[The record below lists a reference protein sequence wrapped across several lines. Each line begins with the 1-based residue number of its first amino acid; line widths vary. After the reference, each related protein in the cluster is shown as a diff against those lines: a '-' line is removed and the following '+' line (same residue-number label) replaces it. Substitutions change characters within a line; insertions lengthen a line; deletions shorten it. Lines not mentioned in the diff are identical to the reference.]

1 MHHYQHHIGDYAS
14 HTAHLTPLED
24 IAYRRIL
31 DLYYLHERPFNGC
44 STDVARAIRMRE
56 HPLEVEAVLREFFV
70 WTEGV
75 GWVQER
81 AQREVDEYAERRED
95 AAKAGRASGR
105 ARRKNSNERS
115 TTVERKANDSRTNV
129 EPTGNREPVPE
140 PVPPNPPD
148 RADARGADAARPDP
162 EPAPRPKRVADDGSS
177 PIADLTTALLGTRY
191 RAGIGNAIR
200 RRAEVRERA
209 AALLETGLTPA
220 HVADLAALA
229 AAKSNDDPGAL
240 LAHWL
245 DGNGWREVLDER
257 AEKAEHR
264 RTIARGR
271 TADDGLDGIYGD
283 TAKPAASVIAD
294 ALTNVR
300 AEAGS

>member
-14 HTAHLTPLED
+14 HTSHLTPIED

-31 DLYYLHERPFNGC
+31 DLYYLHERPFNGS

-70 WTEGV
+70 WTDGV

-81 AQREVDEYAERRED
+81 AQREVEEYAERRED

-105 ARRKNSNERS
+105 ARRKNTNDRS
-115 TTVERKANDSRTNV
+115 TTVERKGNESRTNV

-140 PVPPNPPD
+140 PIPPNPPD
-148 RADARGADAARPDP
+148 RAVARGAGAERAEP
-162 EPAPRPKRVADDGSS
+162 EPEPKPQRKPDDGSS
-177 PIADLTTALLGTRY
+177 PIADLTTALLATRY
-191 RAGIGNAIR
+191 RFGIGNAIR
-200 RRAEVRERA
+200 RRAEVRDQA
-209 AALLETGLTPA
+209 AKLVETGLMPV
-220 HVADLAALA
+220 HVAALAALA
-229 AAKSNDDPGAL
+229 IEKSKDDPGAL

-257 AEKAEHR
+257 SEKAEHR
-264 RTIARGR
+264 GAMARGR

-283 TAKPAASVIAD
+283 TAKPAGSVVGDVLA
-294 ALTNVR
+294 R
-300 AEAGS
+300 AKAGG

>member
-14 HTAHLTPLED
+14 HTGHLTPLED

-31 DLYYLHERPFNGC
+31 DLYYLHERPFNG
-44 STDVARAIRMRE
+44 SPTDVARAIRMRE

-70 WTEGV
+70 WTDGV

-81 AQREVDEYAERRED
+81 AQREVAEYGERRED

-105 ARRKNSNERS
+105 ARRKKSNERS
-115 TTVERKANDSRTNV
+115 TDVQRSANDRSTNV

-148 RADARGADAARPDP
+148 RADARGAGAARAEP
-162 EPAPRPKRVADDGSS
+162 EPEPKPKRPRDDGAS

-191 RAGIGNAIR
+191 RAGIGNAIH
-200 RRAEVRERA
+200 RRAEVRNQA
-209 AALLETGLTPA
+209 AKLVETGLTTA
-220 HVADLAALA
+220 HVAELSALA
-229 AAKSNDDPGAL
+229 IEKSEDDPGAL

-257 AEKAEHR
+257 LEKSKHAA
-264 RTIARGR
+264 TKARGR
-271 TADDGLDGIYGD
+271 TADDALEGIYGD
-283 TAKPAASVIAD
+283 TATPARSVVAD
-294 ALTNVR
+294 VLAQ
-300 AEAGS
+300 AKAGGS